1 MSVTFDSLRHPTTF
15 INEGHHEWQQQMRKF
30 VDREIMPN
38 LQEWEAAG
46 DIPEALFKK
55 AADIGLL
62 GICYP
67 EKFGGMSEGIDTF
80 HKVIVTEELS
90 RASTGIAAA
99 LGVHNIAL
107 PLVVNFGPEKMKQE
121 VAPQVLAGEKFI
133 ALGITEPSGGSDV
146 ANLKT
151 TAKDAGDHYIVN
163 GSKTFI
169 TGGLRAS
176 WFVTAVRTGGEGMG
190 GVSVLL
196 IPADLDG
203 IETQSVGMK
212 QGWHASQTATIFFDN
227 VKVPKENIIGQE
239 NRGFMA
245 IMTNFNQERIALSA
259 MALSMSRASI
269 EEASNWALERETFGK
284 KLASHQVIRHKFA
297 DMIRQL
303 NASYAYL
310 DCCVQQ
316 VDAGTAKAAD
326 IALLK
331 VQATLSAENI
341 CRECLQILGGAGFMQ
356 GSVTERAY
364 REVRVLA
371 IGGGSEEIMRDL
383 AGRELGF

>member
-1 MSVTFDSLRHPTTF
+1 MSVTYDSLRYPTTF
-15 INEGHHEWQQQMRKF
+15 MNEGHHEWQQQMRKF

-38 LQEWEAAG
+38 LQEWEREG
-46 DIPEALFKK
+46 DIPVELFKK

-62 GICYP
+62 GVAYP
-67 EKFGGMSEGIDTF
+67 EQYGGMSEGIDTF
-80 HKVIVTEELS
+80 HKVITTEELS
-90 RASTGIAAA
+90 RASTGLAAA

-107 PLVVNFGPEKMKQE
+107 PLVVNFGSEAMKQE
-121 VAPQVLAGEKFI
+121 VATQVLAGEKFI
-133 ALGITEPSGGSDV
+133 SLGITEPSGGSDV
-146 ANLKT
+146 ANIKT
-151 TAKDAGDHYIVN
+151 TAKDNGDHYIVN

-169 TGGLRAS
+169 TGGLRAN
-176 WFVTAVRTGGEGMG
+176 WYVTAVRTGGEGMG

-196 IPADLDG
+196 IPADLEG
-203 IETQSVGMK
+203 VEATSIGMK
-212 QGWHASQTATIFFDN
+212 QGWHSSQTATIYFDN
-227 VKVPKENIIGQE
+227 VKVPKENIIGEE
-239 NRGFMA
+239 NRGFRA
-245 IMTNFNQERIALSA
+245 IMTNFNQERIALTA

-269 EEASNWALERETFGK
+269 EEAAEWALSRETFGK
-284 KLASHQVIRHKFA
+284 KLAQHQVIRHKFA

-303 NASYAYL
+303 NATYAYM
-310 DCCVQQ
+310 DSCVQQ
-316 VDAGTAKAAD
+316 VDAGTARAAD

-331 VQATLSAENI
+331 VQATLMAENV
-341 CRECLQILGGAGFMQ
+341 CRECLQILGGAGYVE